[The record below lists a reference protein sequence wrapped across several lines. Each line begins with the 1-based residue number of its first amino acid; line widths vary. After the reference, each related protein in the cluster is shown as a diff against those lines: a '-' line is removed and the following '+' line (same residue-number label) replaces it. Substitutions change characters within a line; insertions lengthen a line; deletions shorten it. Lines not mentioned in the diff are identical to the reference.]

1 MIDHALV
8 FLGGPAPA
16 LTAPL
21 PSAEFVIAV
30 DRGADH
36 ALALGYSVDLLVGDL
51 DSVSAAGRLAA
62 IEIEQHPVDKDETDL
77 ELALAAAERR
87 G

>member
-36 ALALGYSVDLLVGDL
+36 ALALGYSVDLLVGDRNRTA
-51 DSVSAAGRLAA
+51 SGG
-62 IEIEQHPVDKDETDL
+62 Q
-77 ELALAAAERR
+77 